1 MSARD
6 PSWCRDLCA
15 EARAGRL
22 DPVVGRETLILS
34 ALRILSRRT
43 KRNLL
48 LSGPPGVGK
57 TALAEG
63 IAQVLA
69 QRAVPASLRGATVLS
84 LDLGSMLSGTSYR
97 GDFEGRVSALLRR
110 LRDGGR
116 PVVLFIDEIHLLL
129 RAGRSEGGL
138 DAANLLKPALARGEI
153 ICMGASTGAEW
164 GRITEEDPALARR
177 FTVLEVEEPDREQ
190 TLRILAALRPRLE
203 LHHRVSI
210 SDEALVAAVDMPVD
224 ARCPTRLP
232 DRAIDRLDEA
242 CAGLQLEVA
251 VQPGADATEECHV
264 ADLPGGGGPR
274 GPVRFDLRAR
284 AREIGG
290 RRPRGPASVEP
301 MRGRAGGEEGECAPS
316 SDAAQRTLPRLLACH
331 MILDTSAPAAGQ
343 SRACA
348 LNGTGLRPP

>member
-1 MSARD
+1 VSARD

-15 EARAGRL
+15 DARAGRL
-22 DPVVGRETLILS
+22 DPVVGREGLILS

-69 QRAVPASLRGATVLS
+69 LRRTPASLQGATVLS

-164 GRITEEDPALARR
+164 GRIAEVDPALARR

-190 TLRILAALRPRLE
+190 TLHILEALRPRLE
-203 LHHRVSI
+203 LHHGVSI
-210 SDEALVAAVDMPVD
+210 SDEALAAAVDMPVD

-242 CAGLQLEVA
+242 CAGLQLEAVEYTGETGRQECTVA
-251 VQPGADATEECHV
+251 GLPEDGVAPGA
-264 ADLPGGGGPR
+264 G
-274 GPVRFDLRAR
+274 RFNLRAR
-284 AREIGG
+284 AREIGVRRG
-290 RRPRGPASVEP
+290 VADGKMAAAVSPSQSRPREAGPCGVP
-301 MRGRAGGEEGECAPS
+301 GNLR
-316 SDAAQRTLPRLLACH
+316 RLLACH
-331 MILDTSAPAAGQ
+331 MILDTIRPAERAPCAAEL
-343 SRACA
+343 SMP
-348 LNGTGLRPP
+348 GLRLP

>member
-1 MSARD
+1 MSSRD

-22 DPVVGRETLILS
+22 DPVVGREELILC

-69 QRAVPASLRGATVLS
+69 RQAVPASLRGATVLS

-116 PVVLFIDEIHLLL
+116 PVVLFVDEIHLLL

-177 FTVLEVEEPDREQ
+177 FTVLEVGEPDREQ
-190 TLRILAALRPRLE
+190 TLRILEALRPGLE
-203 LHHRVSI
+203 VHHQVSI
-210 SDEALVAAVDMPVD
+210 SDEALAAAVDMPMD

-242 CAGLQLEVA
+242 CAGLQLEA
-251 VQPGADATEECHV
+251 AGQGLGDASEECRV
-264 ADLPGGGGPR
+264 QVLPDRTGPR
-274 GPVRFDLRAR
+274 GPGRFDLRAR
-284 AREIGG
+284 AREIGV
-290 RRPRGPASVEP
+290 RRPRASAAAESEFRGGGP
-301 MRGRAGGEEGECAPS
+301 GE
-316 SDAAQRTLPRLLACH
+316 AAVAAAPRLLACH
-331 MILDTSAPAAGQ
+331 LILDTSGAVRGRPG
-343 SRACA
+343 ACA
-348 LNGTGLRPP
+348 LSMPGRPPP